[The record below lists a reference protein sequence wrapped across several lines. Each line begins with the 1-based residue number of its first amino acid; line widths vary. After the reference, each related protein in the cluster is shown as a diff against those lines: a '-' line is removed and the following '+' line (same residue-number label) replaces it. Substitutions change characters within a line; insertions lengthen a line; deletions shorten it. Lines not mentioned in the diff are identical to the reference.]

1 MVKTV
6 RFPIIAPLHLH
17 HRHFNEQQYQTIAS
31 KKPAQQFPQPTQHQS
46 FQTKQY

>member
-6 RFPIIAPLHLH
+6 RFPIIAPLHLRH
-17 HRHFNEQQYQTIAS
+17 HLFNEQQYQTIES
-31 KKPAQQFPQPTQHQS
+31 KKPAQQFPQPTRHQN